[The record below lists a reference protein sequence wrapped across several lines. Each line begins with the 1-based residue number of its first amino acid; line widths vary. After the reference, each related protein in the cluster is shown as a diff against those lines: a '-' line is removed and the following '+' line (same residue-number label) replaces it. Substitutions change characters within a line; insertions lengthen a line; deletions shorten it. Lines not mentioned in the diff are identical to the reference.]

1 MEEEQKKEKKEK
13 KIITKER
20 SISAIIGLVIG
31 IVLTCLVAFCMDYF
45 AKSTG
50 IAKLKYGDETLAT
63 VDGKSISTQTIY
75 EKAKKTQGLTLLIS
89 EVDKAI
95 LNDMYE
101 LTEKEEE
108 EVKEEAEYYIEYYT
122 AMGYSEEEFLS
133 GNGFANYEEFLDDIR
148 ANKKSTKYLYDYLE
162 KQLEPGA
169 VQKYYDENKDSIET
183 YDSEHILVKISDTV
197 TDEEALA
204 LANEIIAKLNE
215 GKTFDEVVEEYGD
228 RITHEE
234 LGYQGKTASLEQ
246 SYIDEL
252 VALKDGE
259 YSKTPIKTSYGYH
272 IVHKLATS
280 TFEDLRG
287 TIIETLSEEL
297 LTADENL
304 MYKAFVELRK
314 EKNLA
319 IHDEDLN
326 KQYEEYCDNLYST
339 EETETETDTNTEAEQ

>member
-1 MEEEQKKEKKEK
+1 MEEEQKKEKKF
-13 KIITKER
+13 ITKER
-20 SISAIIGLVIG
+20 SISAIIGLLVG
-31 IVLTCLVAFCMDYF
+31 VVLTCLVAFFMDYF
-45 AKSTG
+45 AKSAG
-50 IAKLKYGDETLAT
+50 IAKFKYGDETIAT
-63 VDGKSISTQTIY
+63 VDGKSINTGTIY
-75 EKAKKTQGLTLLIS
+75 EQAKKMHGLTLLIS

-108 EVKEEAEYYIEYYT
+108 EVKEEAEYYLEYYG
-122 AMGYSEEEFLS
+122 ALGYSEEEFLT
-133 GNGFANYEEFLDDIR
+133 GNGFSNYDEFLDDIR

-169 VQKYYDENKDSIET
+169 VQKYYDENKDNIET
-183 YDSEHILVKISDTV
+183 YDSEHILVKVSDTV
-197 TDEEALA
+197 TDEQALA
-204 LANEIIAKLNE
+204 LANEIIGKLNE
-215 GKTFDEVVEEYGD
+215 GKTFDEIVEEYGD
-228 RITHEE
+228 RIKHEE

-246 SYIDEL
+246 AYIDEL
-252 VALKDGE
+252 VALQDGE

-297 LTADENL
+297 MTADSNL

-319 IHDEDLN
+319 IYDEELN
-326 KQYEEYCDNLYST
+326 EQYEKYCDTLYET
-339 EETETETDTNTEAEQ
+339 EETETNTNTNTEAEQ